1 MSDSRLVYST
11 DSGSHKKEKSDGGDW
26 QKSAGPAKMRLE
38 TNHRG
43 GKQVTVLFN
52 LPLEEAEA
60 KAMLKAMQGA
70 FGCGGSM
77 KDGVLELRGDV
88 RAKVEAFF
96 VKQNR
101 KIIRAGG

>member
-11 DSGSHKKEKSDGGDW
+11 DSGSHKKEKSEGGSW

-38 TNHRG
+38 TNNRG

-60 KAMLKAMQGA
+60 RAMLKAMQGA

-77 KDGVLELRGDV
+77 KEGVLELRGDV
-88 RAKVEAFF
+88 RAKVEAYFA
-96 VKQNR
+96 KQNQ